1 MAGSRRKSATKRN
14 WFEKNILHNVFV
26 LYTVFVLAI
35 VNVLQFLMKNELRS
49 LSVFFIT
56 ALMIYFYNPNMIIVL
71 VIAMI
76 ISNIYAMKR
85 SYLKRVSLPVPY
97 SSIEGM
103 GNHTHN
109 VKKKKV
115 MPVVKEGVA
124 NRRIRP
130 ASIVDDD
137 ELENEHIDK
146 AANIEN
152 AFSTF
157 EDILGPDA
165 MKKMTS
171 ETNELIKKQQELMDS
186 MKGAGDLVNNMK
198 GMMKDI
204 NMDDIK
210 EMQSSLKQMIP
221 NKK

>member
-103 GNHTHN
+103 GNHAHN

-115 MPVVKEGVA
+115 MPVMKEGVA

-130 ASIVDDD
+130 ASLDD

-157 EDILGPDA
+157 QEILGPDA

-171 ETNELIKKQQELMDS
+171 ETNELIKKQQDLMDS
-186 MKGAGDLVNNMK
+186 MKGAGELVNNMK

-204 NMDDIK
+204 NVNDIK
-210 EMQSSLKQMIP
+210 DMQNSLKQMIP